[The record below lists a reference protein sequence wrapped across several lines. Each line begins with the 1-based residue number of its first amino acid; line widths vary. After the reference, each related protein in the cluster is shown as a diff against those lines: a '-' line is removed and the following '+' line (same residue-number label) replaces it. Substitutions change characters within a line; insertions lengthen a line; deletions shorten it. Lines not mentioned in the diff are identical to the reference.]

1 MEDQEIGSRPVAYKR
16 DYRGDMCKR
25 QDGDWVR
32 IEDAQE
38 MLDWVRVFVHSIEK
52 GTPSSALIGLTTVIK
67 NRLKD
72 ITW

>member
-1 MEDQEIGSRPVAYKR
+1 MEEQEIGSKPVAYKR

-25 QDGDWVR
+25 HDGDWVR

-38 MLDWVRVFVHSIEK
+38 MLDWVRVFIDTIEK
-52 GTPSSALIGLTTVIK
+52 GIPTASLTGLTKIVK
-67 NRLKD
+67 DRLKD

>member
-25 QDGDWVR
+25 TDGEWVR

-38 MLDWVRVFVHSIEK
+38 ILDWVRVLVHSIEN
-52 GTPSSALIGLTTVIK
+52 GVYSSSLHGLTSVIK
-67 NRLKD
+67 SRLKD